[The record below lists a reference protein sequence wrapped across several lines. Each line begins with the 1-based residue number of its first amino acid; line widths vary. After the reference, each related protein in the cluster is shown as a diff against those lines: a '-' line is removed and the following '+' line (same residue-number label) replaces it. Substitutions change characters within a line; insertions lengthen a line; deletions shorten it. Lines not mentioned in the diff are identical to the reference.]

1 MTKVSISELAATIG
15 KQRKFSPKDVE
26 KFIVAMFGVV
36 NEGLSV
42 DRQVK
47 VKGLGTF
54 KVTSVKPRESVNVN
68 TGERVIIESHDKI
81 SFTPDAV
88 MRDLVNKPFAQF
100 ETVVLKDDVDFDD
113 VEHDNSATDKADE
126 VLERDKKNVE
136 RETEKPITVLQNE
149 KEEEV
154 TESEKLQIEKG
165 EESVADSKSTIDSN
179 RKISSEKPVAYDI
192 VTENVNSGA
201 QRTPEKTHDEESS
214 VVSRKELEEVREN
227 METLMYENCNRN
239 RRSILSAIVVSVLC
253 FITGLFLGLF
263 LNNMFVPRNTDKSVA
278 VKSSKDTV
286 SRKKPAPAKIV
297 KPVKET
303 LKPTAKQEKDEPNF
317 ERMNADPRV
326 RIGAYKIVG
335 IDTVVTLKHGQTMKS
350 YCNATLGSGMLC
362 YFQVLNDTT
371 ELGEGAKLK
380 VPKVRL
386 K

>member
-1 MTKVSISELAATIG
+1 MTKVSISELAAAIG

-26 KFIVAMFGVV
+26 KFIAAMFGVV

-42 DRQVK
+42 DKLVK

-68 TGERVIIESHDKI
+68 TGERVVIESHDKI

-113 VEHDNSATDKADE
+113 VEHDASSTDKTDE
-126 VLERDKKNVE
+126 VLESGEKSAE
-136 RETEKPITVLQNE
+136 RQAETPIDDLRND
-149 KEEEV
+149 KEEEI
-154 TESEKLQIEKG
+154 TEPEKQIE
-165 EESVADSKSTIDSN
+165 AA
-179 RKISSEKPVAYDI
+179 EKNLAEC
-192 VTENVNSGA
+192 ENSIGNNEDTSM
-201 QRTPEKTHDEESS
+201 
-214 VVSRKELEEVREN
+214 VSREELEEVRED

-239 RRSILSAIVVSVLC
+239 RRGFLPAIVVSVLC
-253 FITGLFLGLF
+253 FVAGLFLGLF
-263 LNNMFVPRNTDKSVA
+263 LDDMFVSRNVDKSVA
-278 VKSSKDTV
+278 VKSSPDTV
-286 SRKKPAPAKIV
+286 SVKKRVLPKAVNPVKKTVKPIV
-297 KPVKET
+297 KHKEI
-303 LKPTAKQEKDEPNF
+303 EPNL

-335 IDTVVTLKHGQTMKS
+335 IDTIVTLKRGQTMKS

-380 VPKVRL
+380 VPKVKL